1 MRENSTI
8 DLPTNV
14 FSLQDSEM
22 KSFGNKATTLSNK
35 VVMVTFVKRSPAR
48 SSSKSSTI
56 LELLLPTLTTLCL
69 LIVE

>member
-1 MRENSTI
+1 MRENSAI
-8 DLPTNV
+8 DLLTNV

-22 KSFGNKATTLSNK
+22 KYFGNKAPTLSNK